1 MNSNLIFYPVL
12 AHIFLVLWLYGLLAV
27 RKKKALQERNVDPAR
42 RALFEDAWPDDVI
55 LVNNSLR
62 NQFQV
67 PMLFYAVCFILW
79 ATDSVNAWVLLLC
92 GLFVLSRYAHAL
104 VHTGPNIVRIRFRLF
119 VFGFLIAVALAVYAL
134 LVVLVRTV

>member
-12 AHIFLVLWLYGLLAV
+12 AHMFLVLWLYGLLAM
-27 RKKKALQERNVDPAR
+27 RKKKALATGKVDPAR
-42 RALFEDAWPDDVI
+42 RSLFEDAWPDDVI
-55 LVNNSLR
+55 VVNNSLR

-67 PMLFYAVCFILW
+67 PILFYVVCFTIR
-79 ATDSVNAWVLLLC
+79 ATDSVNAWVLLSC

-119 VFGFLIAVALAVYAL
+119 TLGFVIVVGLAVYAL
-134 LVVLVRTV
+134 AAVMIRTM